1 MNRFHLVAEWKTD
14 FGGEGGGYCNS
25 SDECLW
31 TRLVIVEVGEMVGFW
46 IHFSKD
52 SYPDF
57 LILRVR
63 KRKARVR
70 DDSKVLVL
78 ADRGMGKLQVG

>member
-1 MNRFHLVAEWKTD
+1 MNRFYLVVEWKID

-25 SDECLW
+25 LDECLW
-31 TRLVIVEVGEMVGFW
+31 IRLVIVEVGEMVGFW
-46 IHFSKD
+46 IYFFKD
-52 SYPDF
+52 SYLDF

-63 KRKARVR
+63 KRKVRVR

-78 ADRGMGKLQVG
+78 VDRGMGKF